1 MKISECKTST
11 DLACMG
17 VFYRNYSEMCSGELV
32 DELLKRPDG
41 LGDCADGTPLLVVM
55 EPLLVAIA
63 ADDCSASVLRNGLF
77 LGIGGC

>member
-1 MKISECKTST
+1 
-11 DLACMG
+11 MG

-55 EPLLVAIA
+55 EPLLVAMEPMLVAIA
-63 ADDCSASVLRNGLF
+63 VDDCSASVLRNGLF